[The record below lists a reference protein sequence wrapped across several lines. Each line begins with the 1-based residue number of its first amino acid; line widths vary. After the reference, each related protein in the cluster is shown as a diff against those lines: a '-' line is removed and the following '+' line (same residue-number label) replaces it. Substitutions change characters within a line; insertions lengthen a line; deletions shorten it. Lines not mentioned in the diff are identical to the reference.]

1 MKSKKI
7 YELFPELGMSN
18 NMDMEEMNFIKGC
31 IKDMD
36 DETMETF
43 AKIYRAQRRDP
54 QTMLIVCLVGF
65 LVIPGLQRFYI
76 NQIALGLLY
85 LFTIGLCFI
94 GSIIDLIN
102 HKKLALEYN
111 MNVAHNIMRML
122 SSD

>member
-1 MKSKKI
+1 MKTNKI

-18 NMDMEEMNFIKGC
+18 MDMQEMNFIKGC

-54 QTMLIVCLVGF
+54 QMVLMLCLVG
-65 LVIPGLQRFYI
+65 LLIIPGIQRFYL
-76 NQIALGLLY
+76 NQIGMGLLFLFTLGLCL
-85 LFTIGLCFI
+85 I

-111 MNVAHNIMRML
+111 MNVAQNIIYML
-122 SSD
+122 RTE